1 VTVPVPIP
9 AARRYRFGPLDRSA
23 WLLGLGPAACIALGV
38 GLLLGG
44 LAFHATGSVLA
55 AAPPVALAALLAF
68 GRYDGRVAHEWI
80 EPLWGWAVLRHHDAA
95 RWTARVPLLGPG
107 AGGADLPP
115 CLAGLELHEV
125 AGRGGAPRPT
135 GVGVVVDRARQLVSA
150 TVRVRGGAFAL
161 LEHDDQARVLD
172 GWGAAL
178 GGFCRERGAV
188 TRVAWSEWAAPAS
201 LDEHLAFVRDQHGAA
216 PTPTLDEYL
225 ALVARAGPLT
235 FAHETLVT
243 VTVDRRR
250 VRSARAVD
258 ADAAAVDALL
268 EELRRFTSRLEQ
280 AGFLVDPPLA
290 PGELALV
297 VRLRSDPSA
306 APRLATR
313 RDRLAEQAQMVSPH
327 NAAPLAVDTRWR
339 HVRVDQALH
348 RCFWVAEWPRLE
360 VPGDW
365 LATLLLHPGGIRTV
379 TVVHEP
385 VPPSRS
391 RRAVDREATRLAS
404 DEDERVRRGFRV
416 RAQHRRAESE
426 VLARETEIVAG
437 YAELRFAGVLT
448 VTAFDQQAL
457 DDQAAD
463 WEQAAAQGG
472 LELRALDGQHDLAFA
487 AGLPLGRLPSGRG
500 RA

>member
-1 VTVPVPIP
+1 VTVPL
-9 AARRYRFGPLDRSA
+9 ASTRRYRFGPLDRTG
-23 WLLGLGPAACIALGV
+23 WLLGLGPPACIALGV
-38 GLLLGG
+38 GLLTGG
-44 LAFHATGSVLA
+44 IAFHATQSVVAAVPPVGLA
-55 AAPPVALAALLAF
+55 AVVAFA
-68 GRYDGRVAHEWI
+68 RYDGRAVHDWI
-80 EPLWGWAVLRHHDAA
+80 EPLWGWAVLRHQHAA
-95 RWTARVPLLGPG
+95 LWTARVPLVGSHP
-107 AGGADLPP
+107 AGADLPP

-125 AGRGGAPRPT
+125 AGRVGAPRPA
-135 GVGVVVDRARQLVSA
+135 GVGVVVDRPRQQLSA
-150 TVRVRGGAFAL
+150 TLRVRGGAFAL
-161 LEHDDQARVLD
+161 LEQDDQARVLD
-172 GWGAAL
+172 GWGAAM

-201 LDEHLAFVRDQHGAA
+201 LDEHLGFVRDQGGTDRTAA
-216 PTPTLDEYL
+216 LDDYVE
-225 ALVARAGPLT
+225 LVRRAGPLT
-235 FAHETLVT
+235 FAHETLIT
-243 VTVDRRR
+243 VTVDPRR
-250 VRSARAVD
+250 VRSRRAPD
-258 ADAAAVDALL
+258 ADGAACDALL

-306 APRLATR
+306 APRLASR
-313 RDRLAEQAQMVSPH
+313 HDRLAEQARVVSPH
-327 NAAPLAVDTRWR
+327 NSAPLAVDTRWR
-339 HVRVDQALH
+339 HVLVDQALH
-348 RCFWVAEWPRLE
+348 RCFWIAEWPRLE

-365 LATLLLHPGGIRTV
+365 LGSLLLHPGGIRTV

-437 YAELRFAGVLT
+437 YPELRFAGFLT
-448 VTAFDQQAL
+448 VTAFDEHSL
-457 DDQAAD
+457 HEQAAE

-487 AGLPLGRLPSGRG
+487 AGLPLGRVPRGRG
-500 RA
+500 RP

>member
-1 VTVPVPIP
+1 
-9 AARRYRFGPLDRSA
+9 
-23 WLLGLGPAACIALGV
+23 
-38 GLLLGG
+38 
-44 LAFHATGSVLA
+44 
-55 AAPPVALAALLAF
+55 
-68 GRYDGRVAHEWI
+68 
-80 EPLWGWAVLRHHDAA
+80 
-95 RWTARVPLLGPG
+95 
-107 AGGADLPP
+107 
-115 CLAGLELHEV
+115 
-125 AGRGGAPRPT
+125 
-135 GVGVVVDRARQLVSA
+135 VS
-150 TVRVRGGAFAL
+150 
-161 LEHDDQARVLD
+161 
-172 GWGAAL
+172 
-178 GGFCRERGAV
+178 
-188 TRVAWSEWAAPAS
+188 WSEWAAPAS

-216 PTPTLDEYL
+216 RTPALDDYL
-225 ALVARAGPLT
+225 ELVGRAGPLT

-250 VRSARAVD
+250 VRSTRAAD
-258 ADAAAVDALL
+258 PDAAALDALV

-313 RDRLAEQAQMVSPH
+313 HDRLAEQARVVSPH
-327 NAAPLAVDTRWR
+327 NAAPLSVDTRWR
-339 HVRVDQALH
+339 HVLVDQALH

-416 RAQHRRAESE
+416 RAQHRRAETE
-426 VLARETEIVAG
+426 VLAREHEIVAG
-437 YAELRFAGVLT
+437 YPELRFAGFLT
-448 VTAFDQQAL
+448 VTAFDEHSL
-457 DDQAAD
+457 DEQSAE

-487 AGLPLGRLPSGRG
+487 AGLPLGRLPTGRG
-500 RA
+500 RP

>member
-1 VTVPVPIP
+1 MVTVPLT
-9 AARRYRFGPLDRSA
+9 AARRYRFGPLDRSG
-23 WLLGLGPAACIALGV
+23 WLLGLGPPACIALGV
-38 GLLLGG
+38 GLVLGG
-44 LAFHATGSVLA
+44 AAFHAAHSVLA
-55 AAPPVALAALLAF
+55 AVPPVGLAALVAF
-68 GRYDGRVAHEWI
+68 GRYDGRALHEWI
-80 EPLWGWAVLRHHDAA
+80 EPLWGWAVLRHQHAA
-95 RWTARVPLLGPG
+95 QWMARVPLLGSDPS
-107 AGGADLPP
+107 GADLPP
-115 CLAGLELHEV
+115 CLVGLELHEV
-125 AGRGGAPRPT
+125 AGRAGAPRPT
-135 GVGVVVDRARQLVSA
+135 GLGVVVDRQRQLLSA
-150 TVRVRGGAFAL
+150 TLRVHGGAFAL
-161 LEHDDQARVLD
+161 LEHEEQARVLD
-172 GWGAAL
+172 GWGAAM

-188 TRVAWSEWAAPAS
+188 TRVSWSEWAAPAS
-201 LDEHLAFVRDQHGAA
+201 LDEHLAFVRDQRGADRNA
-216 PTPTLDEYL
+216 ALEDYL
-225 ALVARAGPLT
+225 ELVGRAGPLT
-235 FAHETLVT
+235 FAHETLIT

-250 VRSARAVD
+250 VRSVRAPD
-258 ADAAAVDALL
+258 ADAAALDALL

-297 VRLRSDPSA
+297 VRLRSDPSS

-313 RDRLAEQAQMVSPH
+313 RDRLAEQARVVSPH
-327 NAAPLAVDTRWR
+327 NTAPLAVDTTWR
-339 HVRVDQALH
+339 HVLVDQALH
-348 RCFWVAEWPRLE
+348 RCFWIAEWPRLE

-437 YAELRFAGVLT
+437 YPELRFAGFLT
-448 VTAFDQQAL
+448 VTAFDEHSLDEQAGE
-457 DDQAAD
+457 

-487 AGLPLGRLPSGRG
+487 AGLPLGRLPDGRG
-500 RA
+500 RP